1 MGVGCQRSAVRRS
14 EQAKLLGLILKS
26 DKRPTPNAY
35 TKTMLGSRVL
45 RFERLPSTNDF
56 AREMAASG
64 AEEGVTVTAREQTAG
79 RGRHGRNWSSPPGE
93 GLYMSV
99 VLRPDINPELSSVI
113 TLAAAVAVAE
123 TLKLDFQIEADIKWP
138 NDVLASGRKIC
149 GILIEAAIEKER
161 LLYAVMGIGVNIAQ
175 REFVEEI
182 RDSATSMSIESGRL
196 VAADEVLARLLSRL
210 EPWYRRALKRQ
221 DEVIARWEEI
231 STYAHGC
238 AVSVETP
245 DGLVEGLTHGLTAV
259 GALII
264 ETDKGQLREITSGE
278 VKVRK
283 SP

>member
-1 MGVGCQRSAVRRS
+1 
-14 EQAKLLGLILKS
+14 
-26 DKRPTPNAY
+26 
-35 TKTMLGSRVL
+35 MLGSRVL
-45 RFERLPSTNDF
+45 RFERLPSTNDL
-56 AREMAASG
+56 ARELAASG
-64 AEEGVTVTAREQTAG
+64 AEEGVTIIAREQTAG
-79 RGRHGRNWSSPPGE
+79 RGRHGRTWSSPPGE

-99 VLRPDINPELSSVI
+99 VLRPDINPELSSAI

-149 GILIEAAIEKER
+149 GILVEAAIEKGR
-161 LLYAVMGIGVNIAQ
+161 LLYAVMGIGVNIAH
-175 REFVEEI
+175 REFAEEI
-182 RDSATSMSIESGRL
+182 RESATSIFIESGKL
-196 VAADEVLARLLSRL
+196 VAGDEVLAPLLSRL
-210 EPWYRRALKRQ
+210 EHWYRRALKRQ

-231 STYAHGC
+231 SSYAHDC

-245 DGLVEGLTHGLTAV
+245 DGLVEGLTRGLTAV

-278 VKVRK
+278 VRLRKKVR